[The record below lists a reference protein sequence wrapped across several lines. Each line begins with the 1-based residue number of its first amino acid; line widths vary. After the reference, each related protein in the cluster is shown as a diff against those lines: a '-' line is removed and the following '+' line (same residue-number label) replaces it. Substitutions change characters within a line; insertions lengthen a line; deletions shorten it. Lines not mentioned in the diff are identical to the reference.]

1 MSTSLSDLSASEE
14 LSNREQP
21 EGHAPCDALPE
32 ANEALPVGRRL
43 RLLEV
48 FDRVVDQNHFCGPAS
63 NTARHAGT

>member
-32 ANEALPVGRRL
+32 ASDAEFSRR
-43 RLLEV
+43 
-48 FDRVVDQNHFCGPAS
+48 
-63 NTARHAGT
+63 T